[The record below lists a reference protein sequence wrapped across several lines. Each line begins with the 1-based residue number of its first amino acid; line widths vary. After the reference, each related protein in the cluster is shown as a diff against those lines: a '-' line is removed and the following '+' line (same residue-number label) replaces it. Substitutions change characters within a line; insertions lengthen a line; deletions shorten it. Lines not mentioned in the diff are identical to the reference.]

1 VRAGYSSRPT
11 YQCKGRSDFITEN
24 SAGAPPPRRPGP
36 LAPDDR
42 ARKIAELRAVLAGA
56 APTFQ
61 ARIDAG
67 ERGKQP

>member
-1 VRAGYSSRPT
+1 MHYSSQPT
-11 YQCKGRSDFITEN
+11 DRCKSRSDFITEI
-24 SAGAPPPRRPGP
+24 SSDAPPPCRFGP

-42 ARKIAELRAVLAGA
+42 ARRVAELRAVLS

-67 ERGKQP
+67 ERGERP